1 MKDIFKIAWR
11 NLWRN
16 RRRTVITA
24 ASIFFAIFFAICMRS
39 FQLGSYDHMIKQII
53 EAYTG
58 YLQFQH
64 KDYLDDPSIDNA
76 FEASPELLQK
86 INSDPNVKVAVP
98 RIESF
103 ALASTGNLSKGVMV
117 SGIAPEQELKMSN
130 PAQKLVRYRLSN
142 EAIAQILQD
151 KTISANTLEKLKT
164 LDNQSFTTKSNLMAD
179 LELTSEDHVLLD
191 KICQMTAIKGR
202 YLKTDDR
209 SVLLSD
215 RLAKYLKASVGD
227 SIVLMGQGYQGASAA
242 NIYPVCGIVKLPS
255 PELDNKLVY
264 MTIDQA
270 AELFSLSGQVTSI
283 AINLN
288 NTDEMR
294 ATQDRLSLL
303 NPENLSVKNWEE
315 LNPALKQQI
324 QGDSQSG
331 QVFLAVL
338 YIIIFFGIFGTVQ
351 MMISERWREFGMMVA
366 IGMKRG
372 KLAAIVTIEM
382 LFLGFIGAISGML
395 VAAPCIIL
403 GHYHPYTFTGDMARM
418 YIDMGFSPVMPTAL
432 FDSYFFFQGVVIF
445 LMVILA
451 SYLPVRS
458 IMKLNVTQAIH
469 GN

>member
-16 RRRTVITA
+16 RRRTAITA

-86 INSDPNVKVAVP
+86 ISSDPNVKVAVP

-130 PAQKLVRYRLSN
+130 PAQKLVHYRLSN

-151 KTISANTLEKLKT
+151 KTISSTTLEKLKT
-164 LDNQSFTTKSNLMAD
+164 LDDQSYTTRSNLMAD
-179 LELTSEDHVLLD
+179 LGLTAEDHVLLD
-191 KICQMTAIKGR
+191 RICQKTAIKGR
-202 YLKTDDR
+202 YLKIDDR
-209 SVLLSD
+209 CVLISD
-215 RLAKYLKASVGD
+215 RLAKYLKAGVGD

-242 NIYPVCGIVKLPS
+242 NIYPICGIVKLPS

-283 AINLN
+283 AMNLN

-294 ATQDRLSLL
+294 ATQDRLSRL
-303 NPENLSVKNWEE
+303 NPEKLSVKNWEE

-382 LFLGFIGAISGML
+382 LFLGFIGATSGML
-395 VAAPCIIL
+395 AAAPCIIL

-458 IMKLNVTQAIH
+458 ILKLNVTQAIH